1 MNVEE
6 SYIKELITEYFLNN
20 LDDEG
25 QRELLLWI
33 KKDKE
38 HEFFFKKYIR
48 ELYVLQIAGMWD
60 SIYMNKAKERVLKK
74 LPRHRDLWTVGIAAA
89 VVVVFVSVVFFSLH
103 HLPVDSVVEKKV
115 FSELTKQ
122 RDK

>member
-25 QRELLLWI
+25 KKGLLLWI

-38 HEFFFKKYIR
+38 HEFFFKRYIR
-48 ELYVLQIAGMWD
+48 ELYVLQITGAWN
-60 SIYMNKAKERVLKK
+60 SIYTNKARERVYCPEK
-74 LPRHRDLWTVGIAAA
+74 
-89 VVVVFVSVVFFSLH
+89 SL
-103 HLPVDSVVEKKV
+103 
-115 FSELTKQ
+115 Q
-122 RDK
+122 